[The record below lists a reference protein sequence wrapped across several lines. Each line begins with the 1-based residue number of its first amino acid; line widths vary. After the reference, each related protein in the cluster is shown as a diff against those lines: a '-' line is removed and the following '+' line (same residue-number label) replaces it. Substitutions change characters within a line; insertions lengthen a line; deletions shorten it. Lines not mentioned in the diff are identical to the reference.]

1 MNHIRIIATF
11 SLILFS
17 LNFANCMNG
26 NSAYTNQKNAKKIIF
41 QVGMLKCLSSGGQAN
56 DLANVQSLVTEVIS
70 QNPTLSPS
78 DESDQYFKTSAVH
91 NCELA
96 ILAASITSCDF
107 KDFIATDYFSGH
119 RICHLT
125 PSREFRIDRM
135 NH

>member
-1 MNHIRIIATF
+1 MRYIKTIIIF
-11 SLILFS
+11 SFIFFLF
-17 LNFANCMNG
+17 NFTNCMKG
-26 NSAYTNQKNAKKIIF
+26 NSDYTNQKDAKKIIF
-41 QVGMLKCLSSGGQAN
+41 QVGMVKCLSSGGQTG
-56 DLANVQSLVTEVIS
+56 DLANVQSLVSEVIS
-70 QNPTLSPS
+70 QNPTISPS

-91 NCELA
+91 DCELA
-96 ILAASITSCDF
+96 IIAASISSCDF